1 MAKRLWFHN
10 IGFINIKT
18 AIVTGASKG
27 VGLATVKRL
36 SENGYKVIAVSRNLS
51 KVSELISD
59 NVEVYNLDITDSKAI
74 EVFFEK
80 HKDITLDLL
89 VNNAGGGSG
98 PTYIINE
105 TPENFRKAYD
115 INVTGPMYLSQ
126 LFVPCMERSESPT
139 IIFITSF
146 GGKVPYRGGGNY
158 TNAKRGERGLI
169 DTMRLE
175 FPQFGVKITEICP
188 ATIDTQEQKRDQALT
203 AEDLAEAIY
212 WVGSLP
218 SHVNINE
225 IEMCHIH
232 SSKYG

>member
-1 MAKRLWFHN
+1 MR
-10 IGFINIKT
+10 T

-36 SENGYKVIAVSRNLS
+36 SENGYKVIAVSRDLS
-51 KVSELISD
+51 KVSELVSD
-59 NVEVYNLDITDSKAI
+59 NVEVYRLDVTDSKAI
-74 EVFFEK
+74 EIFFEK
-80 HKDITLDLL
+80 YKDITLDLL

-98 PTYIINE
+98 PTHIINE

-126 LFVPCMERSESPT
+126 LFVPCMRRSQSPT
-139 IIFITSF
+139 IVFITSF

-175 FPQFGVKITEICP
+175 FPQFGIKITDICP

-225 IEMCHIH
+225 IELCHIN
-232 SSKYG
+232 SSKY

>member
-1 MAKRLWFHN
+1 M
-10 IGFINIKT
+10 KT

-51 KVSELISD
+51 KVSELVSD
-59 NVEVYNLDITDSKAI
+59 NVEVYSLDVTDSKAI
-74 EVFFEK
+74 EIFYEQY
-80 HKDITLDLL
+80 KDITLDLL

-126 LFVPCMERSESPT
+126 LFVPCMKKSESPT
-139 IIFITSF
+139 IIFVTSF

-175 FPQFGVKITEICP
+175 FPQFGIKITEICP

-203 AEDLAEAIY
+203 AEDLAESIY

-225 IEMCHIH
+225 IELCHIN
-232 SSKYG
+232 SSKY

>member
-1 MAKRLWFHN
+1 M
-10 IGFINIKT
+10 KT

-36 SENGYKVIAVSRNLS
+36 SENGYKVIAVSRDLS
-51 KVSELISD
+51 KVSKLVSD
-59 NVEVYNLDITDSKAI
+59 NVEVYSLDVTDSKAI
-74 EVFFEK
+74 EGFFEK
-80 HKDITLDLL
+80 YKDITLDLL

-98 PTYIINE
+98 PTNIINE
-105 TPENFRKAYD
+105 TMDNFRRAYD
-115 INVTGPMYLSQ
+115 INVSGPMYLSQ
-126 LFVPCMERSESPT
+126 LFVPCMEKSDSPT
-139 IIFITSF
+139 IVFITSF

-169 DTMRLE
+169 ETMRLE
-175 FPQFGVKITEICP
+175 FPQFGIKITEICP

-225 IEMCHIH
+225 IELCHIN
-232 SSKYG
+232 SSKY